1 MLRSVGTV
9 LRGSLFAQAIGF
21 AILPLLTRLYSPS
34 DFGALQLY
42 QSILAILLVFATMR
56 YEIAILRADSAVELK
71 SLLVLCIVVNITISM
86 ILTFACA
93 VLILLAPAWLKA
105 HISFV
110 IWLLPLSFMISGIAQ
125 ATSYWLTRES
135 AFSTGANAKI
145 AQSVG
150 YCSSSTAIGVA
161 AAGPSGMIVADIAG
175 KLFSLAWI
183 ARFAKRQWQQAH
195 APITRVDMTTAARRY
210 REFPLV
216 AVPGGLVNALGG
228 VMTPIMIYATFSASV
243 SGQFG
248 LVERSLTLP
257 VGLIITAVSQVFSA
271 QISAGL
277 RDGSQTARQIFH
289 RYVALLFA
297 VGIVPV
303 IIIMAAAPRLFVVF
317 FGPEWAQ
324 AGQFARLMAPAY
336 LLMLVTGGTNMILM
350 LIGMQKTQMV
360 WEIGRLLAMIA
371 LWTIARNADWP
382 ASQIIV
388 GHACVISLTCVI
400 FLLMAEFGLRKHR
413 DLQTT
418 ATVINLG
425 ETS

>member
-21 AILPLLTRLYSPS
+21 AILPLLTRLYAPS

-56 YEIAILRADSAVELK
+56 YEIAILRATSVVELK
-71 SLLVLCIVVNITISM
+71 SLLVLCIVVNITIG
-86 ILTFACA
+86 LLLALGCG
-93 VLILLAPAWLKA
+93 VLILAAPAWLKG

-150 YCSSSTAIGVA
+150 YCTSSTAIGIVG
-161 AAGPSGMIVADIAG
+161 AGPSGMVIADIAG
-175 KLFSLAWI
+175 KIFSLAWI
-183 ARFAKRQWQQAH
+183 ARFAKSQWQQTPI
-195 APITRVDMTTAARRY
+195 PITRADITAAIRRY

-257 VGLIITAVSQVFSA
+257 VGLLITAVSQVFSA
-271 QISAGL
+271 QISSGL
-277 RDGSQTARQIFH
+277 RDGTQTARQVFH
-289 RYVALLFA
+289 RYVLLLFA
-297 VGIVPV
+297 VGIGPV
-303 IIIMAAAPRLFVVF
+303 VLVVAAAPGLFIFF

-336 LLMLVTGGTNMILM
+336 LLMLVTGGTNMTLM
-350 LIGMQKTQMV
+350 LIGMQKTQMI

-371 LWTIARNADWP
+371 LWTIARDADWP
-382 ASQIIV
+382 ASQVVI
-388 GHACVISLTCVI
+388 GHACVIGLTCII

-413 DLQTT
+413 DLQSAT
-418 ATVINLG
+418 TVINLG
-425 ETS
+425 ESS